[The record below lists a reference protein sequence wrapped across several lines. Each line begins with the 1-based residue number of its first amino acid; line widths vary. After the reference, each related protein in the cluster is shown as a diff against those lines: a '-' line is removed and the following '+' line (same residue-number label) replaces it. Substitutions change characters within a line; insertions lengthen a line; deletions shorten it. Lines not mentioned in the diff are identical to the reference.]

1 MSREDTKLTKEE
13 LKEDQFVSFATVV
26 LEWITKYRVQVLAA
40 VAALVVLVA
49 AVETGSWWV
58 ARKDAAAS
66 QLLFQALNL
75 ASGGEEGE
83 KTADKTAALIQYRK
97 LIAEYPS
104 SDPSK
109 LAQLQIASILL
120 SQRDND
126 GAIAAV
132 DSYMKSAS
140 EKETF
145 YQMALELK
153 GYALMNKGDIRGA
166 TSLFQKMVDAKAPI
180 ARDYALYDLAFAL
193 EKSGDKKGAAEA
205 LRRISAEIPKST
217 LREKATA
224 MANTLDPATPGDEA
238 AAKK

>member
-1 MSREDTKLTKEE
+1 MTKED
-13 LKEDQFVSFATVV
+13 LKGDQFVSFATVV

-40 VAALVVLVA
+40 VAGLVVLVA

-66 QLLFQALNL
+66 KLLFQALSL
-75 ASGGEEGE
+75 ASGGEDGE
-83 KTADKTAALIQYRK
+83 KSADKTAALNEYRN
-97 LIAEYPS
+97 LIAQYPS
-104 SDPSK
+104 SDPSR

-120 SQRDND
+120 SQSDND

-132 DSYMKSAS
+132 DAYLKSAS

-153 GYALMNKGDIRGA
+153 GYALMNKNDTKGA
-166 TSLFQKMVDAKAPI
+166 ADLFRKMIDAKRPI

-193 EKSGDKKGAAEA
+193 EKGGDKKGAAEA
-205 LRRISAEIPKST
+205 LRRITAEFPKST